1 MAAMA
6 ATVASA
12 GLEEDEDDMISLL
25 VNNLPVTVKR
35 GLHAKTILAQ
45 YCHQNKLVY
54 PTFFDALSNPT
65 ASGRYQE
72 WRLFKSRFEL
82 GGKKVVGSG
91 LTLKDAEKA
100 AARKYI
106 NNNFL
111 PGENSPLAEIPVP
124 NLKKKETPR
133 NSEVST

>member
-1 MAAMA
+1 MGNNVKCLIPEKTIAAMA
-6 ATVASA
+6 ATAASA

-54 PTFFDALSNPT
+54 PTFIDALSNPT

-91 LTLKDAEKA
+91 LSLKDAGQA
-100 AARKYI
+100 AAR
-106 NNNFL
+106 
-111 PGENSPLAEIPVP
+111 
-124 NLKKKETPR
+124 
-133 NSEVST
+133 